1 MRISDW
7 SSDVCSSDLT
17 WGVSL
22 ILQQAARDLFG
33 ATGVSVTA
41 PAWLDGAVTLGSQ
54 SLPMTR
60 LFIMLVAIAVLGG
73 LALFLRFT
81 RAGLLVRAVKD
92 RKSVV
97 SGKSVSVR
105 VDLGGRRFIK
115 KKKQKGESKSR
126 RCRSNSP
133 YERST

>member
-81 RAGLLVRAVKD
+81 RAGLLVRAVNPARATASD
-92 RKSVV
+92 RKSTRLT
-97 SGKSVSVR
+97 SSH
-105 VDLGGRRFIK
+105 
-115 KKKQKGESKSR
+115 
-126 RCRSNSP
+126 
-133 YERST
+133 

>member
-1 MRISDW
+1 MGALLEVSLVSKLKARPLDT
-7 SSDVCSSDLT
+7 LLAT

-81 RAGLLVRAVKD
+81 RAD
-92 RKSVV
+92 RKST
-97 SGKSVSVR
+97 S
-105 VDLGGRRFIK
+105 L
-115 KKKQKGESKSR
+115 
-126 RCRSNSP
+126 NS
-133 YERST
+133 SH

>member
-41 PAWLDGAVTLGSQ
+41 PAWLDGAVTLGPQ

-60 LFIMLVAIAVLGG
+60 LFIMLVAIEVPGG

-81 RAGLLVRAVKD
+81 RAGLLVRAGNQARD
-92 RKSVV
+92 RQSVV
-97 SGKSVSVR
+97 SGTSVAVR
-105 VDLGGRRFIK
+105 VGPGCCQTIK
-115 KKKQKGESKSR
+115 
-126 RCRSNSP
+126 
-133 YERST
+133 

>member
-81 RAGLLVRAVKD
+81 RAGLLVRAVNQD
-92 RKSVV
+92 RATAPA
-97 SGKSVSVR
+97 
-105 VDLGGRRFIK
+105 LGVNARLIDAFIFGPGAGVPGIGGVGLAK
-115 KKKQKGESKSR
+115 LG
-126 RCRSNSP
+126 P
-133 YERST
+133 VTPHD

>member
-1 MRISDW
+1 MAISEW
-7 SSDVCSSDLT
+7 CSDLCSSDL
-17 WGVSL
+17 VSL

-81 RAGLLVRAVKD
+81 RAGLLVRAVNQD
-92 RKSVV
+92 RATASAMGVNARLIDASIFGLGAGVAGIGGVV
-97 SGKSVSVR
+97 QI
-105 VDLGGRRFIK
+105 GRAHV
-115 KKKQKGESKSR
+115 
-126 RCRSNSP
+126 
-133 YERST
+133 